1 MEPLIE
7 TSINIHVYGPTGDVL
22 AGSSYSMTRIVDS
35 PSPSIGTSS
44 DLALSTARSFSA
56 HLTGFVA
63 LASDDVA
70 LQDPLTVS
78 LHEDGVDRPDPIA
91 SRLVTE
97 RDEGD
102 HDDDESSSKAIGDVI
117 ILRPIVRGKSI
128 DHMAKQTLVA
138 ASTEVAAS
146 KPGLGHTISNGNL
159 EHDEGHD
166 DDISRE
172 DINDVANKRQLR
184 PYHDLSTASDEFI
197 RRRRECIL
205 QARAEQMGSSYT
217 PASVSLAS
225 NIQPGESW
233 SFDGST
239 ADNVLEDETRVS
251 LKASLSRASTLSI
264 DGNDQSID
272 LGNDGGEDSIGEEYH
287 PPTIRLSKRQAT
299 LAAKGKLKLPPYF
312 ADETSEEKDED
323 GLMAPPKR
331 GRRAAARQKRSGSGS
346 GRFVKGK
353 GGPKKAEFPFKV
365 HKMLDEADPD
375 IVTWLPHGRAF
386 RVNDTESFVETVLPE
401 YGFKQSKITSF
412 YRQLNLYGF
421 SRIIKGRDA
430 GGYFHECFLRGKPA
444 LIKGMVR
451 VKVKGGGDRPK
462 PSEIAKTQ
470 PNFYDMPPIDSEA
483 EACAA
488 RGTGKSE
495 ETANESKISKA
506 PKKKRKSKSPV
517 PLTELKCFEPIAFD
531 TGMVEDNSSPAP
543 SRALLEYHRQHP
555 PSDTNPIEITPS
567 PTSMP
572 SRVFDPSSSQTSFHT
587 HILPPPLYTKP
598 PIRQDSALRADF
610 PSSTFHMHH
619 NMTMKQQQATFT
631 RSIMTFPTVIAQCT
645 DQQPGKSSNQK
656 ASDAELLVEDWYN
669 INRPSPMAPRTLGH
683 GTDAGDDMWLP
694 DSPINVHV
702 DEEQPVNYLETIE
715 NAKSDV
721 EFGRVLDAF
730 LDSL

>member
-22 AGSSYSMTRIVDS
+22 AGSSYSMTRIVGS

-56 HLTGFVA
+56 HLTGFAA

-128 DHMAKQTLVA
+128 EHMAKQTLVA

-184 PYHDLSTASDEFI
+184 PYH
-197 RRRRECIL
+197 
-205 QARAEQMGSSYT
+205 
-217 PASVSLAS
+217 
-225 NIQPGESW
+225 
-233 SFDGST
+233 
-239 ADNVLEDETRVS
+239 
-251 LKASLSRASTLSI
+251 
-264 DGNDQSID
+264 
-272 LGNDGGEDSIGEEYH
+272 

-299 LAAKGKLKLPPYF
+299 LAAKGKLKLPPSF

-323 GLMAPPKR
+323 GSMVPPKR
-331 GRRAAARQKRSGSGS
+331 GRRAARQKRSGSGS

-430 GGYFHECFLRGKPA
+430 GGYFHECFRRGKPA

-506 PKKKRKSKSPV
+506 PKKKRKSKSGNKIVVSPV

-598 PIRQDSALRADF
+598 PIRQASALRADF

-631 RSIMTFPTVIAQCT
+631 RSIMTCPTVIAQCT

-694 DSPINVHV
+694 DSPINVPV